1 MILLKRWLES
11 KKTQNYSMHTLQAY
25 ERDVGFFLKFC
36 ERKKIDLVDLEA
48 SDLRE
53 YLSEQ
58 VEQYQLSSSSLQR
71 KLSAIRQFMK
81 WAKENQLLTQN
92 VVEDFKL
99 KRQPSPL
106 PGMVD
111 VETIIQILQQPKP
124 EKVEDQLLWYR
135 DKAIL
140 ELFYSSGLR
149 LAEVQTLTFKD
160 IDFERQLLRI
170 VGKGSKTRIIPFGSK
185 AKDALLLWMK
195 IYQSWQIIAPEQAV
209 FISKKGQALSARQ
222 IEKRVKLQALRAGVN
237 VDLHPH
243 LLRHCFASHML
254 SASGDLRAVQEMLGH
269 SSLSTTQIYTHL
281 DFDHLASVYDQAHPR
296 ANKS

>member
-1 MILLKRWLES
+1 
-11 KKTQNYSMHTLQAY
+11 MHTLQAY